1 MKRALATGVLF
12 AFVYGQ
18 CAAQEP
24 AGTAALATQQ
34 NAGKEAQQQPAV
46 PPSTASEPANGA
58 AGPPRK
64 LTLKE
69 AEAIALRNNPQ
80 ITTGKLMALQ
90 AREYVRE
97 ARSGLLPT
105 AYISLTGVDSDP
117 GGRITAGGLTN
128 PTVFPRAAAGATVS
142 QLVTDFGRTT
152 NLLSSS
158 KFQAKAEDQNAAA
171 TTADITLA
179 VDQAFYNSLETLD
192 LVTVAEQTVR
202 ARQTLVDKIQALTN
216 AKLKS
221 DLDLSFAKVEVA
233 RAKLLL
239 LESQNN
245 YQAAL
250 AGLLAILGYQDQ
262 QNFDLGRPEEKM
274 QPPAPDVEPLIMQ
287 ALQQRPELQ
296 SLQFQIESAQKN
308 DAAEH
313 DLLRPSV
320 NALGTVGL
328 APVRNPNIPSWYGAV
343 GVNVN
348 IPVFNG
354 FLYSARAKAADLQTE
369 IVKQKLADSRNNVAR
384 DVRTSWQQTN
394 QAYERLSVTQQLSE
408 EANLALSLAQSRY
421 SLGLSSIVEFTQ
433 AELGKTE
440 ADIANTDAQYRYL
453 LTQIVLAYT
462 IAAPK

>member
-1 MKRALATGVLF
+1 VICRPVLFLLAMAAAGSLLTARAQDVPPASATPLPRTTLTLRQAEALA
-12 AFVYGQ
+12 
-18 CAAQEP
+18 
-24 AGTAALATQQ
+24 
-34 NAGKEAQQQPAV
+34 
-46 PPSTASEPANGA
+46 
-58 AGPPRK
+58 
-64 LTLKE
+64 LK
-69 AEAIALRNNPQ
+69 NNPQ
-80 ITTGKLMALQ
+80 ITIGKLRALE

-97 ARSGLLPT
+97 TRSALLPT
-105 AYISLTGVDSDP
+105 AYLSLTGVDSKIDS
-117 GGRITAGGLTN
+117 RIAAGALNN
-128 PTVFPRAAAGATVS
+128 PIVFPRAAAGATVS

-202 ARQTLVDKIQALTN
+202 ARQALVDKIQALTN

-245 YQAAL
+245 FQTALAAL
-250 AGLLAILGYQDQ
+250 SAILGYQDE
-262 QNFDLGRPEEKM
+262 QNFDLQRPEEKI
-274 QPPAPDVEPLIMQ
+274 QPPALDVEPLIMQ

-296 SLQFQIESAQKN
+296 SLQYQIESAQKD

-313 DLLRPSV
+313 DLWRPSV
-320 NALGTVGL
+320 SALGTVGL
-328 APVRNPNIPSWYGAV
+328 APVRDPNIPNWYGAV

-354 FLYSARAKAADLQTE
+354 FLYNARAKAADLQTE
-369 IVKQKLADSRNNVAR
+369 IAKQKLSDSRNNIAR

-394 QAYERLSVTQQLSE
+394 QAYERLSVTRQLSE
-408 EANLALSLAQSRY
+408 QANLALNLAQARY
-421 SLGLSSIVEFTQ
+421 NLGLGSIVEFTQ

-440 ADIANTDAQYRYL
+440 ADIANTDAQYGYL
-453 LTQIVLAYT
+453 LTRIVLAYT
-462 IAAPK
+462 IAAPR

>member
-1 MKRALATGVLF
+1 VKRALAVGIFF
-12 AFVYGQ
+12 AFVCGQ
-18 CAAQEP
+18 CVAQQEP
-24 AGTAALATQQ
+24 VSPASTAA
-34 NAGKEAQQQPAV
+34 V
-46 PPSTASEPANGA
+46 PANGVT
-58 AGPPRK
+58 GPARK

-69 AEAIALRNNPQ
+69 AESLALRNNPQ
-80 ITTGKLMALQ
+80 ITIGKLRSLE
-90 AREYVRE
+90 AREYVRQT
-97 ARSGLLPT
+97 RSALLPQ
-105 AYISLTGVDSDP
+105 AYLSLTAVDSDP

-128 PTVFPRAAAGATVS
+128 PAVYPRAAAGATVS
-142 QLVTDFGRTT
+142 QLITDFGRTT
-152 NLLSSS
+152 NLVSSS
-158 KFQAKAEDQNAAA
+158 KFQEKAEDQDSAA

-192 LVTVAEQTVR
+192 LVTVADQTVH

-216 AKLKS
+216 AKLRS
-221 DLDLSFAKVEVA
+221 DLDLSFAKVDVS

-245 YQAAL
+245 FQTALAAL
-250 AGLLAILGYQDQ
+250 SAILGYQDE
-262 QNFDLGRPEEKM
+262 QNFDLERPAETM
-274 QPPAPDVEPLIMQ
+274 QPPAPEVEPLIMQ

-313 DLLRPSV
+313 DLWRPTV

-328 APVRNPNIPSWYGAV
+328 APVRDPAIPSWYGAV

-354 FLYSARAKAADLQTE
+354 FLYSSRAKAADLQTE
-369 IVKQKLADSRNNVAR
+369 IAKQKFADSRNNIAR

-408 EANLALSLAQSRY
+408 QANLALNLAQSRY
-421 SLGLSSIVEFTQ
+421 NLGLSSIVEFTQ

-453 LTQIVLAYT
+453 LTRIVLAYT